1 MAALLPRG
9 CSSTSSSG
17 LGKPIFDSV
26 AVSLWKGLRLVGIKP
41 RLEGWGCLLA
51 GTEFALSPSR

>member
-26 AVSLWKGLRLVGIKP
+26 SVMLCKALRMTGIEP
-41 RLEGWGCLLA
+41 RLDGWGCPLA
-51 GTEFALSPSR
+51 GADLALTPPR